1 VKKKEDVTNRQN
13 LFIKKRCDSFAMLEA
28 SYDIAF
34 VFAKKHKP
42 CPDGEIIVKP
52 SLEKIA

>member
-1 VKKKEDVTNRQN
+1 
-13 LFIKKRCDSFAMLEA
+13 MLEA